1 MKKRCVVCG
10 DVLGLLHYRAGD
22 DSPKK
27 YACSQKHKEE
37 YESGRKSKDVKG
49 NRSKSRNK

>member
-10 DVLGLLHYRAGD
+10 CGLGLMHYRAGD
-22 DSPKK
+22 ESPKVF
-27 YACSQKHKEE
+27 ACSKIHKEE